1 MPPFHLDCI
10 LYIVIC
16 MKQLDVINPFHN
28 APVWYT
34 ETIDTTMRA
43 ARELFS
49 SGNQSG
55 IVVSAG
61 FQSAGRGRTQR
72 RTWDSNP
79 GDNLL
84 ITLALD
90 RKDFS
95 GPLQI
100 LPLLT
105 GLGIA
110 DFLESFFSLQAEIK
124 WPNDVLINGRKICGI
139 LCEAT
144 FDCLL
149 VGIGLNLWQQDF
161 LPSLA
166 GASFPPTSVIAESP
180 LTARIEP
187 GKVIH
192 ELLTT
197 LQASYNSRDWQKQLL
212 SKLYGMHKVVEFSV
226 GEADSGDSNGVGG
239 NLLSGVIQGISE
251 DGGLIIDSSTW
262 YAGEISSVKFS

>member
-1 MPPFHLDCI
+1 
-10 LYIVIC
+10 

-28 APVWYT
+28 APVWYA
-34 ETIDTTMRA
+34 ESIDTTMRA

-49 SGNQSG
+49 SEKQSG

-61 FQSAGRGRTQR
+61 FQTTGRGRTLR

-84 ITLALD
+84 MTLALD

-95 GPLQI
+95 GPLQL

-105 GLGIA
+105 GLGVA
-110 DFLESFFSLQAEIK
+110 DLMETHFSLQAGIK

-139 LCEAT
+139 LCEASW
-144 FDCLL
+144 DCLL
-149 VGIGLNLWQQDF
+149 IGIGLNLWQQNF
-161 LPSLA
+161 PPPLA
-166 GASFPPTSVIAESP
+166 GVHFPPTSVIAESP
-180 LTARIEP
+180 SAARMDLE
-187 GKVIH
+187 KVIH
-192 ELLTT
+192 GLLTS
-197 LQASYNSRDWQKQLL
+197 LHASFIAGDWQERLH
-212 SKLYGMHKVVEFSV
+212 SKLYGINSVVEFTV
-226 GEADSGDSNGVGG
+226 GEADGGGVNGENDKV
-239 NLLSGVIQGISE
+239 LSGVIQGVSE